1 MPRLAPRL
9 SRKSWCESCR
19 ANHAAPPLDD
29 WFFDSESLIF
39 AAAALALLAAAV
51 ALLRRRV
58 ARPRLRTPGNA
69 APRPPRVGVVGAFD
83 LDRQRRL
90 ILIRRDNVEHLIMTG
105 GPNDLVI
112 ETQVIIEAQVNI
124 EAEDAERRVCGPAS
138 SDAEQKPPTQGAAT
152 DSRRSARRRRLARAR
167 ARIKWAKS
175 LSIRS
180 DLLALALL
188 AGAAGAGAGL
198 IGGLFRLALKQADH
212 LRRAMP
218 PLWHDEPRLGL
229 ILMIGG
235 AASAT
240 ALAAWL
246 VRRLMPCAAGSGIPH
261 VEAVI
266 EGALAPAPLLLL
278 PVKFGG
284 GLLAIGAGLAL
295 GREGPCVQMGA
306 TLASFLG
313 KSFGRNRADRG
324 SLLAAGAGAGLA
336 AAFNAPLAGA
346 AFVLEELIQRFNV
359 RDSVAAL
366 GASGSA
372 IVVARL
378 LTGSAPDFVVAAI
391 ADPAAGDNLLCFA
404 LGGVAGVLGVAY
416 NRVLLGALAL
426 ADRLTRWPL
435 ELRAA
440 VIGAAVGALAWFA
453 PDLAG
458 GGDALTQQAL
468 DGAQPLAMIPFLYLL
483 RLGLGAASY
492 AAGAP
497 GGLFAPLLVLGA
509 QMGFLFGGLCHPGLT
524 DPSSQAIAFAVV
536 GMAAFFTAVVRA
548 PLTGVILVTEMTA
561 SSTLL
566 LPMLAA
572 CFSAMAVATMLDEP
586 PIYDAL
592 KQRTVRLANDKPR

>member
-1 MPRLAPRL
+1 M
-9 SRKSWCESCR
+9 
-19 ANHAAPPLDD
+19 
-29 WFFDSESLIF
+29 F

-51 ALLRRRV
+51 ALLRSRG
-58 ARPRLRTPGNA
+58 ARSRLRTPGSA

-90 ILIRRDNVEHLIMTG
+90 ILIRRDDVEHLIMTG

-112 ETQVIIEAQVNI
+112 ETQVIIEPQVSI
-124 EAEDAERRVCGPAS
+124 EAEASERRACGPAS
-138 SDAEQKPPTQGAAT
+138 SDAEQKQPTQGEAT
-152 DSRRSARRRRLARAR
+152 DSRRRARRRRLARAR

-175 LSIRS
+175 LSIGS
-180 DLLALALL
+180 DLLPLALL

-198 IGGLFRLALKQADH
+198 IGGLFRQALKQADH

-218 PLWHDEPRLGL
+218 LWWHDEPRLGL

-240 ALAAWL
+240 ALAVWL

-278 PVKFGG
+278 PVKFVG

-346 AFVLEELIQRFNV
+346 AFVLEELIRRFNV

-391 ADPAAGDNLLCFA
+391 ADPGAGDNLLCFA
-404 LGGVAGVLGVAY
+404 LGGVAGALGVAY

-426 ADRLTRWPL
+426 ADRLARWPL

-440 VIGAAVGALAWFA
+440 MIGAAVGALAWFA

-509 QMGFLFGGLCHPGLT
+509 QMGFLFGGLCHPGLA
-524 DPSSQAIAFAVV
+524 DPSSHAIAFAVV

-592 KQRTVRLANDKPR
+592 KQRAVRLANDKPR